1 MEDSEEFAKLV
12 TESQQRLYAYIYSLM
27 GNSAAAW
34 DVLQEANMVLWNKRD
49 QFEPGT
55 NFRAWAHSIGRF
67 QVMAYLRDQKRERL
81 CLLTPEILEKL
92 LEESEQ
98 EFDNYEGR
106 LKALATCLKR
116 LKPNAAKMI
125 RLHYA
130 EKCSLLQ
137 VGERLQMSVNA
148 VKQSLFRARRN
159 LRDCIELTTV
169 AQK

>member
-1 MEDSEEFAKLV
+1 MKDSEEFARLV
-12 TESQQRLYAYIYSLM
+12 TETQQRLYAYIYSLM

-34 DVLQEANMVLWNKRD
+34 DVLQETNMVLWNKRD

-67 QVMAYLRDQKRERL
+67 QVMAYLRDRKREPL

-92 LEESEQ
+92 QKESKP
-98 EFDNYEGR
+98 EFDNYEAR
-106 LKALATCLKR
+106 LKAMTTCLQR
-116 LKPNAAKMI
+116 LKPNAALMI

-130 EKCSLLQ
+130 EKRSLLQ
-137 VGERLQMSVNA
+137 VGEHLQMTVNA

-159 LRDCIELTTV
+159 LRDCIELAI